1 METIKPHKL
10 LLQMTSP
17 GQMSDLGRVV
27 WRLLGLENQN
37 NSPLLEDVRFV
48 CVCDQLCLRL
58 YQAFL

>member
-1 METIKPHKL
+1 
-10 LLQMTSP
+10 MTSR